1 MINVSTSIHD
11 ETMKNLYLQHW
22 FPLKPNSSLHSK
34 SEEKM
39 SFICHITAMIML
51 ELINGL
57 INRLMD
63 WLHEYRWFD
72 RFIGLMDSST
82 YGLILGLM
90 DWLIDWLMDW
100 LMDRW
105 MVWWIHGLIVW
116 WMYGLMVWWI
126 HRFMD

>member
-51 ELINGL
+51 EL